1 MLNIYL
7 HPSLKDICTN
17 AHQLFTNYSQTVKE
31 VYKLLK
37 YIVKRLFI
45 SLVTIFVLITIS
57 FFLIRLIPGDP
68 FLSEKITPEIKANMM
83 KYYGLDQPL
92 YKQYVRYLG
101 HLVEGDMG
109 NSLRYK
115 ARSVNEVIASNF
127 PVSFDLG
134 MRALGF
140 AILFG
145 VSLGIVAALNHNKG
159 WDRASIIIA
168 VIGISVPNFI
178 IAGLIQWLLG
188 VELKWLPVAQYKTFA
203 HTIMPAFSLGLG
215 TLASLARYMR
225 TSMLDVVGQDY
236 IKTAKAKGLSPL
248 QVTIKHQIRN
258 AMLPVVTILG
268 PVTAALLTGGFVVE
282 TVFAIP
288 GLGQH
293 FVRSMQNLDY
303 PMILGTTIFYGA
315 FLIFMNFAV
324 DIIYGFIDPRIR
336 IAK

>member
-1 MLNIYL
+1 
-7 HPSLKDICTN
+7 
-17 AHQLFTNYSQTVKE
+17 VKE

-45 SLVTIFVLITIS
+45 SLVTVFVLITIS

-92 YKQYVRYLG
+92 YKQYTRYLG
-101 HLVEGDMG
+101 HLVLEGDLG

-115 ARSVNEVIASNF
+115 ARSVNDVITNNF
-127 PVSFDLG
+127 PVSADLG
-134 MRALGF
+134 LRSLLF
-140 AILFG
+140 AIIAG

-168 VIGISVPNFI
+168 VLGISVPNFI
-178 IAGLIQWLLG
+178 IAGLLQWLFG
-188 VELKWLPVAQYKTFA
+188 VELKWLPVATYKTFA
-203 HTIMPAFSLGLG
+203 HTIMPSFSLGLA
-215 TLASLARYMR
+215 TLAMLARYMR

-236 IKTAKAKGLSPL
+236 IKTARAKGLSPL
-248 QVTIKHQIRN
+248 QVTVKHQIRN
-258 AMLPVVTILG
+258 AMLPVVTLLG
-268 PVTAALLTGGFVVE
+268 PITAALLTGGFVVE

-288 GLGQH
+288 GLGQY

-303 PMILGTTIFYGA
+303 PMILGTTIFYGS
-315 FLIFMNFAV
+315 FLILMNFIV
-324 DIIYGFIDPRIR
+324 DILYGIIDPRIR
-336 IAK
+336 VAK

>member
-1 MLNIYL
+1 
-7 HPSLKDICTN
+7 
-17 AHQLFTNYSQTVKE
+17 VKE

-45 SLVTIFVLITIS
+45 SLVTVFVLITIS

-92 YKQYVRYLG
+92 YKQYTRYLG
-101 HLVEGDMG
+101 HLVLEGDLG

-115 ARSVNEVIASNF
+115 ARSVNEVIATNF
-127 PVSFDLG
+127 PVSADLG
-134 MRALGF
+134 LRSLLF
-140 AILFG
+140 AIIAG
-145 VSLGIVAALNHNKG
+145 VSLGIVAALNHNRG
-159 WDRASIIIA
+159 WDRFSIIVA
-168 VIGISVPNFI
+168 VVGISVPNFI
-178 IAGLIQWLLG
+178 IAGLIQWLFG
-188 VELKWLPVAQYKTFA
+188 VELKWLPVATYKTFA
-203 HTIMPAFSLGLG
+203 HTIMPSFSLGLA

-225 TSMLDVVGQDY
+225 TSMLEVVGQDY

-248 QVTIKHQIRN
+248 QVTVKHQIRN

-303 PMILGTTIFYGA
+303 PMILGTTIFYGS
-315 FLIFMNFAV
+315 FLILMNFAV
-324 DIIYGFIDPRIR
+324 DILYGFIDPRIR